1 VNEHNE
7 ILVALVGQPNSGKS
21 TVFNYLTGLHQ
32 TIANY
37 PGVTV
42 TKKSGHYHDGKR
54 RIEVVDLPGTY
65 SLTSYSQ
72 EERVTRDFLLLER
85 PEVVVIVVD
94 ASNLRRHLYF
104 VFQLLELQIPL
115 VVCLNMM
122 DVAQRRGIE
131 INIAELE
138 QELGVPVIPTIA
150 RHSYFGQHEIY
161 KHNNNHTQLKTIEQH
176 EHSDQQQ
183 EHSDEP
189 DTHAQSVQHCHHNKI
204 ETYRYKDYN
213 FGLDKLRETI
223 NEISKHHAHET
234 PPIWKIDY
242 GKLESLIVEFDMVL
256 SQKTPLVQ
264 DFPSR
269 WLAIKLLEND
279 REARR
284 IVQHH
289 THDKDWETLLESCTQ
304 KITEYVSSY
313 NDSPRKTIAAR
324 RNERAEEIERQV
336 VLRVMKPK
344 RNSDLLDR
352 ILCHPLLG
360 LVCVALVMF
369 GIFKLAF
376 NVADGWEWFP
386 WFSEIFCF
394 QLTTPVSAVDSIF
407 SYWIPM
413 GLDYCL
419 RLPEGDLRSLIYDGI
434 IAGVGEVLKFIP
446 TIFFIF
452 LFMAFLE
459 QSGYIARVVVVM
471 DRIMRFFGI
480 HGQSV
485 LPLILGGGI
494 IGGCA
499 IPAVMATRTMREQRE
514 RILTIMIIPLMNC
527 GAKIPVYALLL
538 SAFFIT
544 HKELMMA
551 AIIFIS
557 WAIALVSSL
566 IIGKIFVR
574 GKASPLIIELPSYQ
588 PPNFYDMFLSAGV
601 QSWWF
606 MKKAGTIILAV
617 NVFLWVL
624 MYYPRPANVNVSAS
638 EQLANSYAARIGHVI
653 EPLSKYVGFDW
664 RDNVALIGGFIAKE
678 VVVSS
683 LATMYGIK
691 ADDNENDKS
700 ENTEKNILNNNI
712 RNENKNEE
720 IKNEEIKSEIEEE
733 QIDSDE
739 LDNLS
744 KRLAIRLRLESGW
757 TSLKAFVFILFV
769 MIYAPCVATCAVIWR
784 ETGHIKY
791 MLAAAIYNTAIAIII
806 SVTVYQMGLLI
817 SKVVF

>member
-42 TKKSGHYHDGKR
+42 TKKSGHYHDGNR

-122 DVAQRRGIE
+122 DVAVRRGIE
-131 INIAELE
+131 IDIAKLESELC
-138 QELGVPVIPTIA
+138 VPVIPTVA
-150 RHSYFGQHEIY
+150 RNSHFGQHGQQDIHGQNT
-161 KHNNNHTQLKTIEQH
+161 HNGKVFY
-176 EHSDQQQ
+176 D
-183 EHSDEP
+183 
-189 DTHAQSVQHCHHNKI
+189 
-204 ETYRYKDYN
+204 
-213 FGLDKLRETI
+213 FGLDKLRQTI
-223 NEISKHHAHET
+223 NEISKKHAHET
-234 PPIWKIDY
+234 PPVWKIDY
-242 GKLESLIVEFDMVL
+242 GKLETLIMKFDSVL
-256 SQKTPLVQ
+256 SQKASLVQ
-264 DFPSR
+264 DFPTR

-289 THDKDWETLLESCTQ
+289 THDKDWETLLESCT
-304 KITEYVSSY
+304 KKVEEYEKAGG
-313 NDSPRKTIAAR
+313 DSPRKTIAAR
-324 RNERAEEIERQV
+324 RNEHAEELEQKIVHRT
-336 VLRVMKPK
+336 MKPK
-344 RNSDLLDR
+344 RNSDFLDK

-360 LVCVALVMF
+360 LVCVGLVMF

-386 WFSEIFCF
+386 WISENFVF
-394 QLTTPVSAVDSIF
+394 QVTTPVEAVDSIF
-407 SYWIPM
+407 SYWIP
-413 GLDYCL
+413 LFFDFCFE
-419 RLPEGDLRSLIYDGI
+419 LPEGDLRSLIYDGI
-434 IAGVGEVLKFIP
+434 IAGVGGVLTFMP

-452 LFMAFLE
+452 LFMSFLE

-514 RILTIMIIPLMNC
+514 RVLTIMIIPMMNC
-527 GAKIPVYALLL
+527 AAKIPVYTLLI
-538 SAFFIT
+538 SAFFFV

-557 WAIALVSSL
+557 WALALLSSL
-566 IIGKIFVR
+566 ILGKTFIK
-574 GKASPLIIELPSYQ
+574 GKPSPLIIELPTYQ
-588 PPNFYDMFLSAGV
+588 SPKFYDMFLSAFL

-606 MKKAGTIILAV
+606 VKKAGTIILAV
-617 NVFLWVL
+617 NVFIWVL
-624 MYYPRPANVNVSAS
+624 MYYPRPDEVGISAS
-638 EQLANSYAARIGHVI
+638 NQLANSYAARIGRLF
-653 EPLSKYVGFDW
+653 EPVSKYVGFDW
-664 RDNVALIGGFIAKE
+664 RDNVALIGGFVAKE
-678 VVVSS
+678 VIVSS
-683 LATMYGIK
+683 LATMYGIETEDNNDIENNNNRNNKELNLIKSNSVENTDMVDVVEDITVTNNITKINENGEIGETDIIPK
-691 ADDNENDKS
+691 ADQ
-700 ENTEKNILNNNI
+700 
-712 RNENKNEE
+712 
-720 IKNEEIKSEIEEE
+720 IE
-733 QIDSDE
+733 SVE
-739 LDNLS
+739 LDNRG
-744 KRLAIRLRLESGW
+744 KRLAIRLRVESGW
-757 TSLKAFVFILFV
+757 SSLKAFVFILFV

-791 MLAAAIYNTAIAIII
+791 MLASAIYSTTVAVVI
-806 SVTVYQMGLLI
+806 SVTIYQAGLFF
-817 SKVVF
+817 SKFL